1 MERLLINQKIMIEGV
16 AVQSDFGKKT
26 TDVLVKNG
34 DEEVVFLVRGIHNFG
49 DEVEVTEQ
57 NLIQQEEPE
66 IEDKIEDE
74 MAEPYWNRYQLNF
87 EN

>member
-1 MERLLINQKIMIEGV
+1 MIEGI
-16 AVQSDFGKKT
+16 AVESDFRNKT

-34 DEEVVFLVRGIHNFG
+34 SEEVVFLVRGIHSFG

-66 IEDKIEDE
+66 IEDKIEDIG
-74 MAEPYWNRYQLNF
+74 AEPYWNRY
-87 EN
+87 

>member
-1 MERLLINQKIMIEGV
+1 MIEGI
-16 AVQSDFGKKT
+16 AVESDFRNQT

-34 DEEVVFLVRGIHNFG
+34 SEEVVFLVKGIHNFG
-49 DEVEVTEQ
+49 DEVEVTEE

-74 MAEPYWNRYQLNF
+74 TAEPYWNRY
-87 EN
+87 

>member
-1 MERLLINQKIMIEGV
+1 MIEGV

-34 DEEVVFLVRGIHNFG
+34 DEEVVFLVRGVHNFG
-49 DEVEVTEQ
+49 DEVEVTEE

-74 MAEPYWNRYQLNF
+74 MAEPYWNRY
-87 EN
+87 

>member
-1 MERLLINQKIMIEGV
+1 MIEGI

-34 DEEVVFLVRGIHNFG
+34 EEEVVFLVRGVHNFG

-74 MAEPYWNRYQLNF
+74 VVEPYWNRYQLNF

>member
-1 MERLLINQKIMIEGV
+1 MIEGV

-34 DEEVVFLVRGIHNFG
+34 DEEVVFLVRGVHNFG
-49 DEVEVTEQ
+49 DEVEVTEE

-74 MAEPYWNRYQLNF
+74 VVEPYWNRY
-87 EN
+87 

>member
-1 MERLLINQKIMIEGV
+1 MIEGV

-34 DEEVVFLVRGIHNFG
+34 DEEVVFLVRGVHNFG

-74 MAEPYWNRYQLNF
+74 MAEPYWNRY
-87 EN
+87 